1 MILNY
6 IKRLMSW
13 GTEREDYGNITF
25 RLQRQILKGR
35 YLQRQILKGRYN
47 GEKQDK
53 LYKSPPKFSRSVIR
67 YINLTSQDT
76 KQDTQNVILF
86 KKKLRKLN

>member
-6 IKRLMSW
+6 IKRLMGR

-25 RLQRQILKGR
+25 QLQKQILKR
-35 YLQRQILKGRYN
+35 RYN

-53 LYKSPPKFSRSVIR
+53 LYKSPPKFGRSVIR

-76 KQDTQNVILF
+76 KNVILF
-86 KKKLRKLN
+86 KNGKTKKIELK

>member
-35 YLQRQILKGRYN
+35 YN

-53 LYKSPPKFSRSVIR
+53 LYKSPPKFSRPVIR

-76 KQDTQNVILF
+76 KNVILF
-86 KKKLRKLN
+86 KNGKLRKSN

>member
-6 IKRLMSW
+6 IKRLMDRRV
-13 GTEREDYGNITF
+13 EREDYANITF
-25 RLQRQILKGR
+25 QIQKQILKR
-35 YLQRQILKGRYN
+35 RYN

-53 LYKSPPKFSRSVIR
+53 LHRDPPKFSRPVIR

-76 KQDTQNVILF
+76 KNVILF
-86 KKKLRKLN
+86 KNGKTKKI

>member
-6 IKRLMSW
+6 IKRLMGR
-13 GTEREDYGNITF
+13 GTEDYENITF
-25 RLQRQILKGR
+25 QLQKQILKR
-35 YLQRQILKGRYN
+35 RYN

-53 LYKSPPKFSRSVIR
+53 LYKSPQKFSRSVIR

-76 KQDTQNVILF
+76 KNVILF
-86 KKKLRKLN
+86 KNGKLRKSN

>member
-6 IKRLMSW
+6 IKRLMGR
-13 GTEREDYGNITF
+13 GTEDYENIIF
-25 RLQRQILKGR
+25 QLQKQILKR
-35 YLQRQILKGRYN
+35 RYN

-53 LYKSPPKFSRSVIR
+53 LYKSPPKFSRPVIR

-76 KQDTQNVILF
+76 KNVILF
-86 KKKLRKLN
+86 KNGKLRKSN

>member
-6 IKRLMSW
+6 IKRLMGR
-13 GTEREDYGNITF
+13 GTEDYENITF
-25 RLQRQILKGR
+25 QLQKQILKR
-35 YLQRQILKGRYN
+35 RYN

-76 KQDTQNVILF
+76 KNVILF
-86 KKKLRKLN
+86 KNGKLRKSN

>member
-6 IKRLMSW
+6 IKRLMGR
-13 GTEREDYGNITF
+13 GTEDYENITF
-25 RLQRQILKGR
+25 QLQKQILKR
-35 YLQRQILKGRYN
+35 RYN

-53 LYKSPPKFSRSVIR
+53 LYKSPPKFGRSVIR

-76 KQDTQNVILF
+76 KNVILF
-86 KKKLRKLN
+86 KNGKLRKSN